1 MEREHEAGLLA
12 RAVGGET
19 EAFRILF
26 ETHHAAMY
34 RFAYRLTS
42 AVDVAEDITQECFL
56 RLMHRPTFDRERG
69 SLRQYLYGI
78 VRNLVRQRLQAN
90 GREVAWDDNLE
101 DDPNSAVAACSDPM
115 ASAELSAVVQSAIS
129 ALPPL
134 QREAIVLCEFEELS
148 LNEAAVVVGSD
159 VGTVK
164 SRLHRAREGLRRS
177 LAPHRSHIRM
187 PLPKGTTR

>member
-1 MEREHEAGLLA
+1 MEGEHETELLV
-12 RAVGGET
+12 RAASGET
-19 EAFRILF
+19 EAFRKIF
-26 ETHHAAMY
+26 ETHHAAMF
-34 RFAYRLTS
+34 RFAYRLTGV
-42 AVDVAEDITQECFL
+42 VDVAEDITQECFL
-56 RLMHRPTFDRERG
+56 RLVQRPTFDHERG

-78 VRNLVRQRLQAN
+78 VRNLGRQRLQAN
-90 GREVAWDDNLE
+90 GREVTWDDNLE
-101 DDPNSAVAACSDPM
+101 DDPNSAVATCPDPM
-115 ASAELSAVVQSAIS
+115 ASAELGAVVQSAIS

-148 LNEAAVVVGSD
+148 LVEAAAVVGSD

-177 LAPHRSHIRM
+177 LAPHRNHIQM